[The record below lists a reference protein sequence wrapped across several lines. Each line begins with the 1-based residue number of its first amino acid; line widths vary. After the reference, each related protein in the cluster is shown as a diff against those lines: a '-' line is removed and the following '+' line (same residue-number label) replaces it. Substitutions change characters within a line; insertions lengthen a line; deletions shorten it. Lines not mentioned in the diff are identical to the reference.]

1 MASVHGA
8 FRTGG
13 EQVTGERYCPA
24 PWHHWKNRLRQVA
37 QAVCRAVSERVRP
50 EPKEQRAA
58 VNQRAETLLK
68 AHGPGILR
76 FAYSY
81 LHNMADAEEILQD
94 TLIQYLKTAPVL
106 ETEAHEKA
114 WLYRVAGNLSKNRI
128 AYNRVRS
135 ADELNESLIADQR
148 EDLSFVW
155 EAVKA
160 LPVRYREVIHL
171 FYYEGLPTGH
181 IAAILKVKE
190 STVRSRLLRGREKLR
205 AVLKEGYDFGEGL
218 YGGGLAE
225 IAYSGEEQNL
235 VFRKAMGQTDPSGD
249 YTAYAVQTTVDVD
262 GSTVTLNGAEDGYCL
277 AVWQDGT
284 YSWSIRSTM
293 AYSTDVWTE
302 ILESVA

>member
-13 EQVTGERYCPA
+13 EQVTGEWYCPA
-24 PWHHWKNRLRQVA
+24 PWHRWKNRLRQVV
-37 QAVCRAVSERVRP
+37 QAVCRAVSETVRQDP
-50 EPKEQRAA
+50 EDRRAV
-58 VNQRAETLLK
+58 VNQWAEALLK
-68 AHGPGILR
+68 THGPGILR

-181 IAAILKVKE
+181 IAVILKVKE
-190 STVRSRLLRGREKLR
+190 STVRSRLLRGREKLK

-218 YGGGLAE
+218 
-225 IAYSGEEQNL
+225 
-235 VFRKAMGQTDPSGD
+235 
-249 YTAYAVQTTVDVD
+249 
-262 GSTVTLNGAEDGYCL
+262 
-277 AVWQDGT
+277 
-284 YSWSIRSTM
+284 
-293 AYSTDVWTE
+293 
-302 ILESVA
+302 